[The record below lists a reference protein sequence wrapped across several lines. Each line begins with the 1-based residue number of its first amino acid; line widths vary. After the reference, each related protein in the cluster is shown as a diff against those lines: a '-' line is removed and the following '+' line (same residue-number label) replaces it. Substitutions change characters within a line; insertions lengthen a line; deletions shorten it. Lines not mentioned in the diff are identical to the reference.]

1 VLWRAC
7 VRVEVSSM
15 RSLSVAS
22 VLAVVLASPFSSLAA
37 EQQPTPQQ
45 SKAQQAPSQRTKT
58 PLTPEQQDAE
68 ARKKLEAEI
77 AKELGQ
83 GGTKPAG
90 AAQAQPAPTGPSPFA
105 RLLLLPDIS
114 AIGRAVA
121 AYDSYDVGTLS
132 PRPGPFGP
140 KDRPDFQLQELEL
153 GIQAVVDPY
162 VRADIFVAFTPE
174 GTEVEE
180 AFATTLGLPAGFQV
194 RAGKILAPFG
204 RLNQQHPDQWE
215 FVDAPLA
222 HARLLAEE
230 ALSGPGVDVGWLA
243 PLPWFAE
250 LRVGAVNSGEL
261 PAAVAGEE
269 LGEESPRLTGIAR
282 LLQYFGLGETTT
294 LGVGL
299 SAARREEVGAGA
311 VRDLGGVDVYL
322 RYRPLATRAYVALQ
336 GELYALRFKGIP
348 DVDDDV
354 ETGGWAQAVYRQ
366 SARFGYGV
374 RYAWAPSEAPDVDG
388 TERRWSALA
397 SYFPSEFQRVRLQ
410 VSYDRLPDG
419 KDGVE
424 ALLHLEFGIGPH
436 GAHPF

>member
-1 VLWRAC
+1 
-7 VRVEVSSM
+7 M
-15 RSLSVAS
+15 RSIVVAS
-22 VLAVVLASPFSSLAA
+22 VFAAVLASPFSSVA
-37 EQQPTPQQ
+37 EEQPTTPQATAPE
-45 SKAQQAPSQRTKT
+45 STAPQAPQRTTT
-58 PLTPEQQDAE
+58 PPSPEQQDAE

-77 AKELGQ
+77 AKELEQ
-83 GGTKPAG
+83 GGTKRAV
-90 AAQAQPAPTGPSPFA
+90 AAPPQPAPTGPSPFA

-121 AYDSYDVGTLS
+121 AYDSYDVETLS

-140 KDRPDFQLQELEL
+140 KDRPDFQLEELEL

-162 VRADIFVAFTPE
+162 LRADIFVAFTPE

-180 AFATTLGLPAGFQV
+180 AFVTTLGLPGGFQV
-194 RAGKILAPFG
+194 RVGKVLAPFG
-204 RLNQQHPDQWE
+204 RLNQQHPDMWE

-222 HARLLAEE
+222 HGRLLAEE

-250 LRVGAVNSGEL
+250 LRVAALNSAEL
-261 PAAVAGEE
+261 AAVPLAEE
-269 LGEESPRLTGIAR
+269 ALEEESARLTGMAR
-282 LLQYFGLGETTT
+282 LLQYVGLGEATT

-299 SAARREEVGAGA
+299 SAARRDEAGAGA
-311 VRDLGGVDVYL
+311 VRDLGGVDLYL

-348 DVDDDV
+348 DVDDGF
-354 ETGGWAQAVYRQ
+354 ETGGWAQAFYRQ
-366 SARFGYGV
+366 AARFGYGV
-374 RYAWAPSEAPDVDG
+374 RYDWAPSEAPDLDG

-397 SYFPSEFQRVRLQ
+397 SFFASEFQRVRLQ

-419 KDGVE
+419 RDGVE